1 MFCEVS
7 AGVNVCLIL
16 LDRDTDLL
24 DIFQDFEI
32 RGYYVVAC
40 IASISKFL

>member
-1 MFCEVS
+1 MDLEFDSGQSILFCMVS

-24 DIFQDFEI
+24 DIFKTS
-32 RGYYVVAC
+32 RLVA
-40 IASISKFL
+40 IMW